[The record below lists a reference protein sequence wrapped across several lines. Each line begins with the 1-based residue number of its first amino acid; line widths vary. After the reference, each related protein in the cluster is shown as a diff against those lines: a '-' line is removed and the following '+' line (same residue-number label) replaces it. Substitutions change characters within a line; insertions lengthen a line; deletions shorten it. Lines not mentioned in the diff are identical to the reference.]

1 MLTTF
6 IHVAGT
12 RYEIER
18 GLIQATA
25 IYNLCGANPASH
37 YLLLEIQGDRDIPL
51 TPTDY
56 IIVSGR
62 ERFSIGDAPY
72 PAHDNPSLRV
82 PVRPTFNDERL
93 PEHAGLKHAK
103 VTTAEL
109 AALDPNFDAGDGIF
123 VDLDDL
129 PDEQLREG
137 WRLVVQNDDQFYT
150 SPCGNVGYDNRLSL
164 DVNQARRLFGTVDL
178 VSEGGRS
185 LVIFRDQPLP
195 AHWNRPST
203 DVLFQVPQGYPLG
216 ALDMFWVRPGLRL
229 QAGTMPE
236 AGDVH
241 EVFASESWQRFSWHY
256 PPNVPWNPAVD
267 GILSHMRFARTR
279 LAQVR

>member
-1 MLTTF
+1 MLTTS

-12 RYEIER
+12 RYDIKR
-18 GLIQATA
+18 GLMQMTA
-25 IYNLCGANPASH
+25 IYSLCGINVASQ
-37 YLLLEIQGDRDIPL
+37 YLLLEVQGDRDIPL
-51 TPTDY
+51 APTDY
-56 IIVSGR
+56 IIISGR
-62 ERFSIGDAPY
+62 ERFSIDDAPY
-72 PAHDNPSLRV
+72 PANDNPSLRV

-93 PEHAGLKHAK
+93 SEHAGLKHAK

-109 AALDPNFDAGDGIF
+109 SALDPNFDAGDGVF

-129 PDEQLREG
+129 PDEQLRDG

-150 SPCGNVGYDNRLSL
+150 SPCGNVGYGDRLGH
-164 DVNQARRLFGTVDL
+164 DVEQARRLFGTVNV
-178 VSEGGRS
+178 VSDGPRS
-185 LVIFRDQPLP
+185 LVIFRDQALP

-216 ALDMFWVRPGLRL
+216 VLDMFWVRPGLRL
-229 QAGTMPE
+229 HTGAMPE

-241 EVFASESWQRFSWHY
+241 EIFAGENWQRFSWHY
-256 PPNVPWNPAVD
+256 PPNVPWNPSVD
-267 GILSHMRFARTR
+267 NILSHMRFVRTR